1 VPETPVPE
9 SPVPESRGPL
19 ADPVVGH
26 HERLSVP
33 LRWWVQGTML
43 VATFWLAFVV
53 SMPAAWAWTATGVL
67 VMMMV
72 LLFWGYGS
80 PRVEV
85 EDGWLRA
92 GRARIPG
99 EFVGGAEPLDPDA
112 TRRVAGR
119 DADARAYLLLR
130 PYLKRAV
137 RVTVQDARDPAPYW
151 LVSTR
156 DPEHLAAAIR
166 VISTGPAPG

>member
-1 VPETPVPE
+1 MPVPDAVE
-9 SPVPESRGPL
+9 PMPAPGHPERL
-19 ADPVVGH
+19 H

-33 LRWWVQGTML
+33 LRWWVQGTI
-43 VATFWLAFVV
+43 
-53 SMPAAWAWTATGVL
+53 
-67 VMMMV
+67 MV
-72 LLFWGYGS
+72 LHFWGYGS
-80 PRVEV
+80 PRIEV

-99 EFVGGAEPLDPDA
+99 EYLGGADPLDPDA

-137 RVTVQDARDPAPYW
+137 RISIRDPRDPAPYW

-166 VISTGPAPG
+166 VISTGPTPG

>member
-1 VPETPVPE
+1 VPETPQPI
-9 SPVPESRGPL
+9 
-19 ADPVVGH
+19 ADRVGSYR
-26 HERLSVP
+26 ERLHVP

-53 SMPAAWAWTATGVL
+53 SMPATWAWTATAVL
-67 VMMMV
+67 LLSMV

-92 GRARIPG
+92 GRARISG
-99 EFVGGAEPLDPDA
+99 EFLGGAQPLDPEA

-137 RVTVQDARDPAPYW
+137 RVTVQDTRDPAPYW

-156 DPEHLAAAIR
+156 DPERLAAAVR
-166 VISTGPAPG
+166 VISTGPVPR

>member
-1 VPETPVPE
+1 LAGTVPE
-9 SPVPESRGPL
+9 SPPPF
-19 ADPVVGH
+19 ADRVASH
-26 HERLSVP
+26 HERLRVP

-53 SMPAAWAWTATGVL
+53 SMPATWAWTATGVL
-67 VMMMV
+67 LLVMV
-72 LLFWGYGS
+72 LVLWGYGS

-99 EFVGGAEPLDPDA
+99 EFLGGAEPLDPEA

-137 RVTVQDARDPAPYW
+137 RVSVRDTRDPAPYW

-156 DPEHLAAAIR
+156 DPESLAAAIR

>member
-1 VPETPVPE
+1 MPVPDIVE
-9 SPVPESRGPL
+9 PAS
-19 ADPVVGH
+19 H

-43 VATFWLAFVV
+43 VASFWLAFAVSTPAVV
-53 SMPAAWAWTATGVL
+53 AWSATGVL
-67 VMMMV
+67 VVAMV
-72 LLFWGYGS
+72 ALLSGYGS
-80 PRVEV
+80 PRIDV

-92 GRARIPG
+92 GRARISG
-99 EFVGGAEPLDPDA
+99 EFVGGAEPLDPEA

-119 DADARAYLLLR
+119 EADARAFLLLR

-137 RVTVQDARDPAPYW
+137 RVTVRDQRDPTPYW

-166 VISTGPAPG
+166 VISGAGASG

>member
-1 VPETPVPE
+1 MSLPEPE
-9 SPVPESRGPL
+9 NAAPATAGY
-19 ADPVVGH
+19 

-67 VMMMV
+67 LLLMV

-80 PRVEV
+80 PRVAV

-92 GRARIPG
+92 GRARISG
-99 EFVGGAEPLDPDA
+99 EFLGAAEPLDPDA

-137 RVTVQDARDPAPYW
+137 RVTVHDARDPAPYW

-156 DPEHLAAAIR
+156 DPDRLAAAIR
-166 VISTGPAPG
+166 VVSGGQAPR